1 MILYIYIHTHTN
13 ILSIS
18 LCLLYKSMDN
28 LSIYI
33 YLYVQIG
40 RAKDQRKAEFDETND
55 RIKIEHRDKDGRLL
69 TQKEAFRQVCVSIFQ
84 T

>member
-28 LSIYI
+28 LSIYSSI
-33 YLYVQIG
+33 SICTYIIIKNAG
-40 RAKDQRKAEFDETND
+40 INNNFIITK
-55 RIKIEHRDKDGRLL
+55 RILFLKN
-69 TQKEAFRQVCVSIFQ
+69 
-84 T
+84 